1 MKETPDPPFDADARE
16 KPVGNAMFDH
26 SEEEDV
32 DAERVSRRWFL
43 TAITYFAIGA
53 GFGVYMGASGDH
65 ALFSVH
71 SHISLLGWA
80 SMGLTGLLY
89 KSFPAAAQ
97 TRFAAWHFW
106 LYQTSVP
113 VMLIAV
119 AIINAGNK
127 GADPIAG
134 IASVVLLVSV
144 LLFWWAVFS
153 ARNVKATA
161 TP

>member
-1 MKETPDPPFDADARE
+1 MKETPDPAFDADVRE
-16 KPVGNAMFDH
+16 KPVGKVMFDH
-26 SEEEDV
+26 SEEEEV
-32 DAERVSRRWFL
+32 DAERLSRRWFL
-43 TAITYFAIGA
+43 AAITYFVIGA

-65 ALFSVH
+65 APFSVH

-97 TRFAAWHFW
+97 TRSAAWHFW
-106 LYQTSVP
+106 LYQISVP

-119 AIINAGNK
+119 AAITAGNK
-127 GADPIAG
+127 SADPIAG

-153 ARNVKATA
+153 ARNKTATA
-161 TP
+161 SP

>member
-1 MKETPDPPFDADARE
+1 
-16 KPVGNAMFDH
+16 
-26 SEEEDV
+26 V
-32 DAERVSRRWFL
+32 DAERLSRRWFL
-43 TAITYFAIGA
+43 AAVTYFVIGA

-71 SHISLLGWA
+71 SHVSLLGWA

-89 KSFPAAAQ
+89 RSFPAAAR
-97 TRFAAWHFW
+97 TRSATWHFW
-106 LYQTSVP
+106 LYQVSVP

-119 AIINAGNK
+119 AILTAGNK
-127 GADPIAG
+127 SADPVAG

-153 ARNVKATA
+153 TRNETA
-161 TP
+161 AAS